1 MRNLHVHASRVIL
14 IYLALGS
21 VYNKEAIILYE
32 AKVLSMKQ

>member
-1 MRNLHVHASRVIL
+1 MRNLHVHASPVIL
-14 IYLALGS
+14 IYLTLAF